1 MEKVKNK
8 YIFIIFF
15 LFVII
20 ILLIFNRNLEERISS
35 IIFILLSF
43 LTFFLELFWSS
54 NTKVK
59 MEKTFFLA
67 GRVTINISYIFLTI
81 LFYKFYD
88 KFYDERQYIV
98 VNIITLI
105 INIISFIIIYC
116 ISIKGK
122 EVNKD
127 VTSKL

>member
-1 MEKVKNK
+1 
-8 YIFIIFF
+8 
-15 LFVII
+15 
-20 ILLIFNRNLEERISS
+20 
-35 IIFILLSF
+35 
-43 LTFFLELFWSS
+43 
-54 NTKVK
+54 

-98 VNIITLI
+98 VNIITII

>member
-98 VNIITLI
+98 VNIITII